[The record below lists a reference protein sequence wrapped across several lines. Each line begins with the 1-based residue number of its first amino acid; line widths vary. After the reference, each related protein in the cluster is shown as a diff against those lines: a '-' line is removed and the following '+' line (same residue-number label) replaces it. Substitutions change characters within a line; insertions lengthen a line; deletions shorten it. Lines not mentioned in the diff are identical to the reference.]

1 MSIKR
6 NFLYN
11 SILTV
16 SGYVFTFATYP
27 YVSRVLGLTNV
38 GIVNFVDGIINYFI
52 LFAMMGISTV
62 GIREVAINKTNR
74 IKLSKTF
81 SSIILLNA
89 ISTLIAIAILLTAMY
104 TIPQLY
110 PHRQLLY
117 IGICKLVFNSLLVE
131 WFYTGLENFSYIT
144 KRTII
149 IKSVYVASVFLFIH
163 DSSDYQTY
171 YILCVLTVLIN
182 GLVNIIYSRKFASL
196 TFNGVSVKPYLSA
209 FFTVGFYIIVTSM
222 YTSFNVAWLGLTA
235 GTDEVGYYT
244 TATKL
249 HTIIL
254 ALLLAFQNVMFPR
267 VNSLLAEGKHEEYR
281 QKLQLAV
288 DSLLTFAMPIVITSV
303 IFGPNILHFLVGDGF
318 EGSYLPFRIMMPLIL
333 VIGYSQITCIRM
345 IYNRR
350 HHSHTNPACHKTRQK
365 IALQCLCRCSG
376 WTAAQSSHCKKHGGY
391 RLIFGMAY
399 FRTGCCRRSTILG
412 IQNCRIP
419 LPLAIITEV
428 PRHVSARG
436 YYYGLYLPFLPL
448 CRHRHD
454 WLCRSFCL
462 CVLCHRPVIHPKK
475 SRLHSVCK
483 KDYSLCRTEV
493 AFMTKLPDC

>member
-62 GIREVAINKTNR
+62 GIREVATNKTNKA
-74 IKLSKTF
+74 KLSKTF

-333 VIGYSQITCIRM
+333 VIGYSQITCIQILLAM
-345 IYNRR
+345 KQDRR
-350 HHSHTNPACHKTRQK
+350 LLFNACAGAAVGLLLNLLIVKSMGAIGSSLVWLTSELVVAAGAQYWASR
-365 IALQCLCRCSG
+365 IAG
-376 WTAAQSSHCKKHGGY
+376 
-391 RLIFGMAY
+391 
-399 FRTGCCRRSTILG
+399 FRFPWQLLLKYLVT
-412 IQNCRIP
+412 
-419 LPLAIITEV
+419 
-428 PRHVSARG
+428 
-436 YYYGLYLPFLPL
+436 YLPAGITMVFI
-448 CRHRHD
+448 CH
-454 WLCRSFCL
+454 SFHYADIVMIGFAAVFVFAYSVIAQL
-462 CVLCHRPVIHPKK
+462 YILKNPVCIQFAKK
-475 SRLHSVCK
+475 ITPYAEQKSHL
-483 KDYSLCRTEV
+483 
-493 AFMTKLPDC
+493 